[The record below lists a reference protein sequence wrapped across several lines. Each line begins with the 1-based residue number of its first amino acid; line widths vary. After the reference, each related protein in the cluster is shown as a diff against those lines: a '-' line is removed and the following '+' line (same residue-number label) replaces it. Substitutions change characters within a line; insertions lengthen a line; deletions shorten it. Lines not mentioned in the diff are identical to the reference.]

1 MDQLELL
8 LARVGGWKSVAFAVV
23 GLAVIL
29 VLRKLFATPPADPNR
44 RSVVCACGWTGVV
57 SRLKPR
63 CPRCGKTETL
73 RDA

>member
-1 MDQLELL
+1 MDQLEAL
-8 LARVGGWKSVAFAVV
+8 LARVGGWTSVAFAVV
-23 GLAVIL
+23 GIAVIL
-29 VLRKLFATPPADPNR
+29 GLRRLLSSPPADPNR
-44 RSVVCACGWTGVV
+44 RPVVCACGWTGVV